1 MKTRKTLRGGFYI
14 NYTFGSSNT
23 LKNTYA
29 LYITI
34 YLYNAKIF
42 EKTYTRENIKDD
54 LKLDIERDITS
65 RLNIPIGSLS
75 ESGLNDKI
83 AELVFLYDNYTN
95 KVTVIDVYTMR
106 IMLLDEIIHKFQF
119 VYNSSFFK
127 YLNQTLNRMDNDRYY
142 NSKFGFLIT
151 KDTIPFNQ
159 LSNSVLR
166 ESETLKNVIKK
177 YSNSAIIIDEYT
189 MEIYKGYSKQEEFKL
204 GYNSVVESYL
214 KSNFTKID
222 DYTYINSK
230 YTLKI
235 KHKHILK
242 EDYDTK
248 TLTLLTDIKSIVDKY
263 I

>member
-1 MKTRKTLRGGFYI
+1 M
-14 NYTFGSSNT
+14 
-23 LKNTYA
+23 
-29 LYITI
+29 
-34 YLYNAKIF
+34 YNAKIF

-65 RLNIPIGSLS
+65 RLNMPIGSLS

-95 KVTVIDVYTMR
+95 KVSIIDVYTMR
-106 IMLLDEIIHKFQF
+106 IMFLDEIIYQFKF
-119 VYNSSFFK
+119 VYNSRFFK

-151 KDTIPFNQ
+151 KETIPFNQ
-159 LSNSVLR
+159 LSNNVLK

-189 MEIYKGYSKQEEFKL
+189 MEIYKGFSKQEEFKL

-248 TLTLLTDIKSIVDKY
+248 TLTLLSDIKSIVDKY

>member
-95 KVTVIDVYTMR
+95 KVTVIDEELGIAIDVVVT
-106 IMLLDEIIHKFQF
+106 EI
-119 VYNSSFFK
+119 
-127 YLNQTLNRMDNDRYY
+127 
-142 NSKFGFLIT
+142 
-151 KDTIPFNQ
+151 
-159 LSNSVLR
+159 
-166 ESETLKNVIKK
+166 
-177 YSNSAIIIDEYT
+177 
-189 MEIYKGYSKQEEFKL
+189 EI
-204 GYNSVVESYL
+204 N
-214 KSNFTKID
+214 
-222 DYTYINSK
+222 
-230 YTLKI
+230 
-235 KHKHILK
+235 
-242 EDYDTK
+242 
-248 TLTLLTDIKSIVDKY
+248 VDKTGHTY
-263 I
+263 TPTFGNSIPTMLDKLERK